1 MVADNSA
8 DPVGAAPQKDG
19 VHTGDR
25 RQRALAGATLAC
37 ATLLAALSGWGWVV
51 VLRGGA
57 WAGWASRGIDEVQFA
72 VALFVPAV
80 AALLGAAAW
89 LVDERR
95 GGGEAAGWGRG
106 AVLVAFVFPT
116 LWRGPAVLWGQQWW
130 GGPSTAWPPG

>member
-1 MVADNSA
+1 MVVDDSA
-8 DPVGAAPQKDG
+8 GPVGGAPQQEN
-19 VHTGDR
+19 VHLGDR
-25 RQRALAGATLAC
+25 RQRALARATLAC
-37 ATLLAALSGWGWVV
+37 ATLLAALSSWGWVV